1 MRVTLASASPRRKEL
16 IKKIPDLEVDI
27 VVSGEE
33 ENVCESVPAL
43 LTQKL
48 ALVKAKSVFGKVG
61 GVVIG
66 ADTVVCVDGRILG
79 KPKTADEARSFFRL
93 LCSRSHEVITGLAVI
108 SEEKVVT
115 DSVTSFVTFNDYD
128 ERVIER
134 YIASGSPFDKAGG
147 YGVQDELFAPM
158 VKGVEGDQDNV
169 IGLPTV
175 RLAQIL
181 EENFR

>member
-16 IKKIPDLEVDI
+16 IKKSPDLEVSI

-33 ENVCESVPAL
+33 ENVQESEPML

-48 ALVKAKSVFGKVG
+48 ALVKAQSVFDKVG

-93 LCSRSHEVITGLAVI
+93 LCSRSHEVITGLAII
-108 SEEKVVT
+108 SSDKKVT
-115 DSVTSFVTFNDYD
+115 DSVTSLVTFNEYD
-128 ERVIER
+128 EQVIEK

-147 YGVQDELFAPM
+147 YGVQDELLAPI

-169 IGLPTV
+169 IGLPTQ
-175 RLAQIL
+175 RLAEIL
-181 EENFR
+181 EESFR